1 MELMSVTLQGGCLY
15 ITQKRSFLPTRASII
30 NFYFNQSETRM
41 NPKANHSFIIKYV
54 N

>member
-15 ITQKRSFLPTRASII
+15 ITQKRSFLTTRASII
-30 NFYFNQSETRM
+30 KFYFNQSETRM